1 VATFNL
7 ADLFEMVCDAVPDR
21 EAVVSGE
28 RRFTYRTLDD
38 RANRL
43 AHHLASVGIGRGHHV
58 GLQLLNGTEYVEGM
72 LACFKIRAVPINV
85 NYRYVEDELRYLY
98 DDADLRAVIV
108 HRQFGE
114 RIAKIQ
120 PSLELLKHVLVV
132 EDRTDVP
139 LPDGARAYE
148 AELASAS
155 PARDFG
161 ARSADDVYCAY
172 TGGTTGMP
180 KGVLWRQEDIFFAGI
195 GGGDPLHAGN
205 VIERPEGLLER
216 IYDVGLCALPTPPFM
231 HVSSHWLVF
240 SMLLGA
246 GKIVIAPGGRFD
258 PAMIWRLVGDE
269 RVNVLVIVGDAMAR
283 PLADELEARASTY
296 DTSTLMVVGSGGAV
310 LSPDTKNRLTAV
322 LPNAFIVDGFGSS
335 ETGTMGAQPSSAAA
349 GPAQALRFPPSD
361 HIAVFDEN
369 MQRVVPGSGV
379 VGRLAR
385 SGHIP
390 LGYYKD
396 AQKTADTFVE
406 VDGVRWVTPGDF
418 AIVDTDGTIVLR
430 GRGSVSINTG
440 GEKVFPEEVEASLKE
455 HPDVFD
461 AVVVGVPDERWGERV
476 VAVVQPRTARA
487 PTLQEVQDF
496 LRARLAGYK
505 VPRDLVVVEKVER
518 QPSAKPDYRWA
529 RERAVE
535 ALAGGPS

>member
-1 VATFNL
+1 MATFNL

>member
-1 VATFNL
+1 MTFNL
-7 ADLFEMVCDAVPDR
+7 ADMFEMVSDAVPDR
-21 EAVVSGE
+21 EAVVADQ
-28 RRFTYRTLDD
+28 RRLTYRTLDE
-38 RANRL
+38 RANQL
-43 AHHLASVGIGRGHHV
+43 AHHLWKAGISKGDHV
-58 GLQLLNGTEYVEGM
+58 GLQLVNGSEYVEGM

-85 NYRYVEDELRYLY
+85 NYRYVEDELRYLF
-98 DDADLRAVIV
+98 DDADLKGLIV
-108 HRQFGE
+108 HRQFGD
-114 RIAKIQ
+114 RIAKVQ
-120 PSLELLKHVLVV
+120 PSLPLLTHVVVV
-132 EDRTDVP
+132 EDGSDTAM
-139 LPDGARAYE
+139 PDAPREYEEAIARE
-148 AELASAS
+148 ST
-155 PARDFG
+155 ARDFG
-161 ARSADDVYCAY
+161 PRSADDIYCAY

-205 VIERPEGLLER
+205 VVNRPEGLLER

-231 HVSSHWLVF
+231 HVSAHWLVF

-246 GKIVIAPGGRFD
+246 GKIVIAPGGRFE
-258 PAMIWRLVGDE
+258 PATIWRLVGDE

-283 PLADELEARASTY
+283 PLADELEAHPRY

-335 ETGTMGAQPSSAAA
+335 ETGTMGAQPSTAAA
-349 GPAQALRFPPSD
+349 GPAQALRFAPSD
-361 HIAVFDEN
+361 HIAVLDE
-369 MQRVVPGSGV
+369 QLHPVAPGSGV

-385 SGHIP
+385 TGHIP
-390 LGYYKD
+390 VGYYKD
-396 AQKTADTFVE
+396 EKKTAETFVV

-418 AIVDTDGTIVLR
+418 AIVEADGTIVLR

-440 GEKVFPEEVEASLKE
+440 GEKVYPEEVEASLKE

-461 AVVVGVPDERWGERV
+461 VVVVGVPDERWGERV
-476 VAVVQPRTARA
+476 VAVVQVRDARA
-487 PTLQEVQDF
+487 PTLADIQGF

-505 VPRDLVVVEKVER
+505 IPRALVLVDKVER

-529 RERAVE
+529 RERALE
-535 ALAGGPS
+535 ALDGGRS

>member
-1 VATFNL
+1 MVTFNL

-21 EAVVSGE
+21 EAVVAGE
-28 RRFTYRTLDD
+28 RRFTYRTLDE

-85 NYRYVEDELRYLY
+85 NYRYVEDELRYLF
-98 DDADLRAVIV
+98 DDADLRAVVV

-114 RIAKIQ
+114 RIAKIK

-132 EDRTDVP
+132 EDGTDVP
-139 LPDGARAYE
+139 VPDGSRPYE

-155 PARDFG
+155 PARDFDP
-161 ARSADDVYCAY
+161 RSADDVYCAY

-180 KGVLWRQEDIFFAGI
+180 KGVLWRQEDIFFAGL

-205 VIERPEGLLER
+205 VVERPEGLVER

-246 GKIVIAPGGRFD
+246 GKIVIAPGGRFE
-258 PAMIWRLVGDE
+258 PATIWRLVGDE

-283 PLADELEARASTY
+283 PLADELEARATTY

-335 ETGTMGAQPSSAAA
+335 ETGTMGAQPSTAAA
-349 GPAQALRFPPSD
+349 GPAQPLRFPPSD

-369 MQRVVPGSGV
+369 MKRVVPGSGV

-396 AQKTADTFVE
+396 PQKTADTFVE

-461 AVVVGVPDERWGERV
+461 VVVVGVPDERWGERV
-476 VAVVQPRTARA
+476 VAVVQPRPARA
-487 PTLQEVQDF
+487 PTLQELQDF

-505 VPRDLVVVEKVER
+505 VPRDLVIVEKVER

-535 ALAGGPS
+535 ALAGGRS

>member
-1 VATFNL
+1 
-7 ADLFEMVCDAVPDR
+7 
-21 EAVVSGE
+21 
-28 RRFTYRTLDD
+28 
-38 RANRL
+38 
-43 AHHLASVGIGRGHHV
+43 
-58 GLQLLNGTEYVEGM
+58 
-72 LACFKIRAVPINV
+72 
-85 NYRYVEDELRYLY
+85 
-98 DDADLRAVIV
+98 
-108 HRQFGE
+108 
-114 RIAKIQ
+114 
-120 PSLELLKHVLVV
+120 
-132 EDRTDVP
+132 
-139 LPDGARAYE
+139 
-148 AELASAS
+148 
-155 PARDFG
+155 
-161 ARSADDVYCAY
+161 
-172 TGGTTGMP
+172 
-180 KGVLWRQEDIFFAGI
+180 
-195 GGGDPLHAGN
+195 
-205 VIERPEGLLER
+205 
-216 IYDVGLCALPTPPFM
+216 
-231 HVSSHWLVF
+231 
-240 SMLLGA
+240 
-246 GKIVIAPGGRFD
+246 
-258 PAMIWRLVGDE
+258 
-269 RVNVLVIVGDAMAR
+269 
-283 PLADELEARASTY
+283 
-296 DTSTLMVVGSGGAV
+296 
-310 LSPDTKNRLTAV
+310 
-322 LPNAFIVDGFGSS
+322 
-335 ETGTMGAQPSSAAA
+335 
-349 GPAQALRFPPSD
+349 
-361 HIAVFDEN
+361 

>member
-1 VATFNL
+1 MATFNL

-258 PAMIWRLVGDE
+258 PATIWRLVGDE

>member
-1 VATFNL
+1 MTFNL

-21 EAVVSGE
+21 EAVVAGG
-28 RRFTYRTLDD
+28 RRLTYRTLDE

-43 AHHLASVGIGRGHHV
+43 AHHLTSAGIGHGDHV

-85 NYRYVEDELRYLY
+85 NYRYVEDELGYLY
-98 DDADLRAVIV
+98 ADADLKALIV
-108 HRQFGE
+108 HRQFVD
-114 RIAKIQ
+114 RVANVQ
-120 PSLELLKHVLVV
+120 PRPTLLNHVLIV
-132 EDRTDVP
+132 EDGTDA
-139 LPDGARAYE
+139 PDLENSRPYE
-148 AELASAS
+148 ESLAAQN

-161 ARSADDVYCAY
+161 PRSPDDVYCAY

-195 GGGDPLHAGN
+195 GGGDPLHSGN
-205 VIERPEGLLER
+205 TVERPEGLLER

-246 GKIVIAPGGRFD
+246 GKIVIAPGGRFE
-258 PAMIWRLVGDE
+258 PATVWSLVGDE

-283 PLADELEARASTY
+283 PLAEELEGHPDAY
-296 DTSTLMVVGSGGAV
+296 DTSTLMVIGSGGAA
-310 LSPDTKNRLTAV
+310 LSPATKDRLTAQ
-322 LPNAFIVDGFGSS
+322 LPNAFVVDGYGSS
-335 ETGTMGAQPSSAAA
+335 ETGTMGQQPSSAAA
-349 GPAQALRFPPSD
+349 GKAQAMRFAPGP
-361 HIAVFDEN
+361 HVAVFDDKLKP
-369 MQRVVPGSGV
+369 VAPGSGV

-396 AQKTADTFVE
+396 EKKTADTFVE
-406 VDGVRWVTPGDF
+406 VDGARWVLPGDL
-418 AIVDTDGTIVLR
+418 ATVDDDGTIVLR

-440 GEKVFPEEVEASLKE
+440 GEKVFPEEVEAALKE
-455 HPDVFD
+455 HPDVSD

-476 VAVVQPRTARA
+476 VAVVEARGARA
-487 PTLQEVQDF
+487 PTLEDLQAF
-496 LRARLAGYK
+496 ARARLAGYK
-505 VPRDLVVVEKVER
+505 IPRDLVVVEKVER

-529 RERAVE
+529 RERALE
-535 ALAGGPS
+535 ALGGEKS